1 MAQPA
6 SVSRLAV
13 AAPVP
18 DSPRH
23 SAVVRITHWVTTLS
37 FFCLLV
43 SGTCILISHPR
54 LYWGEAGNV
63 RTPSLFDLPIPASR
77 ESVPTGYKFVLPD
90 QNGWSRYLHFL
101 SAWIAVLT
109 MNGGDLP
116 VGHVAPIRMRL
127 PRQLGYK
134 SVKYLTHLT
143 VTDSLKGFGKGLGS
157 AAPEEGYSWYA
168 GI

>member
-23 SAVVRITHWVTTLS
+23 SAVVRITHWVTS

-90 QNGWSRYLHFL
+90 QNGRSRYLHFL

-109 MNGGDLP
+109 
-116 VGHVAPIRMRL
+116 
-127 PRQLGYK
+127 
-134 SVKYLTHLT
+134 
-143 VTDSLKGFGKGLGS
+143 GLLYAVCGE
-157 AAPEEGYSWYA
+157 PEEGYSWYA